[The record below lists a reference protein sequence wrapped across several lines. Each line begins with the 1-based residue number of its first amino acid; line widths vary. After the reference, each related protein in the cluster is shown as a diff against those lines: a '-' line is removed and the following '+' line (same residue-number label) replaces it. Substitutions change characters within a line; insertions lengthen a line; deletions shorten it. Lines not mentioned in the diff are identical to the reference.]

1 MWFGSKE
8 EPEVQ
13 EVLDVS
19 GRRPSNA
26 DAIRQQHRKSVSN
39 KGLTGASALTVKQSI
54 VPITL
59 VTVLFF
65 LWGFA
70 YGLLDVLNAKF
81 QTSLNI
87 TAAKAGGLQGAYF
100 GAYLIG
106 PPTYSG
112 WIVRKF
118 GYRYTFMTGL
128 CIYGVGALMFWP
140 SAVKRSFAGFCGCMS
155 HDLLKCLGK
164 ANVLID
170 NLALFIVGS
179 GLSTLETSANPFIA
193 TCGPP
198 RLSEFRLELS
208 QSFQAIGSVMAP
220 LLASRVF
227 FKQTDPHDLSNVQW
241 TYLGIACFVFL
252 LAVVFYFAPIP
263 EVTDADMALQAEQSS
278 GLTGYIDKPMRKQ
291 YKLFFGVAAQFCYVG
306 AQVAVASQ
314 FIKYSVNSAHI
325 TDSEGSDRYAIG
337 QGLFAIGRFAA
348 AGGMMVTKPRWI
360 LMVFMSGVMI
370 FIAAAM
376 GAKGEGG
383 VATLSIVLFFESC
396 VFPTIFTLSIRGL
409 GRHTKRGSSWIVAS
423 VSGGALFP
431 SLTGLVADHK
441 GYHVAM
447 CVPLVGFFVAFIFA
461 IYLNTICAGELDGF
475 RETKIGY
482 TDSDGTVG
490 DIQHDVRRA
499 SVVSGSDME
508 KGTVVSERPVHKEI
522 AP

>member
-1 MWFGSKE
+1 MLFGSAE
-8 EPEVQ
+8 EPEIS
-13 EVLDVS
+13 EVLDQ
-19 GRRPSNA
+19 RRPSNNEA
-26 DAIRQQHRKSVSN
+26 MQHQHRKSVSN
-39 KGLTGASALTVKQSI
+39 RGLTGASSLTVRQSI
-54 VPITL
+54 FPIML
-59 VTVLFF
+59 VTILFF

-112 WIVRKF
+112 WIVRRF

-140 SAVKRSFAGFCGCMS
+140 SAVKRSFAGFCGS
-155 HDLLKCLGK
+155 
-164 ANVLID
+164 
-170 NLALFIVGS
+170 LFIVGS

-198 RLSEFRLELS
+198 RLSEFRLEIS

-227 FKQTDPHDLSNVQW
+227 FKNTDPNDLSSVQW
-241 TYLGIACFVFL
+241 TYLGIAAFVFL
-252 LAVVFYFAPIP
+252 LAVVFFFSPIP
-263 EVTDADMALQAEQSS
+263 EVTDADMALQAEQCA
-278 GLTGYIDKPMRKQ
+278 GLTGYEDKPMRRQ

-306 AQVAVASQ
+306 AQVGVASQ
-314 FIKYSVNSAHI
+314 FIKYSVESAGI
-325 TDSEGSDRYAIG
+325 TDSQGSDRYAIG
-337 QGLFAIGRFAA
+337 QGLFALGRFAA
-348 AGGMMVTKPRWI
+348 AGAMMFIKPRWI
-360 LMVFMSGVMI
+360 LMIFMSGVMI

-376 GAKGEGG
+376 GTKGEGG
-383 VATLSIVLFFESC
+383 VAVLSLVLFFESC

-423 VSGGALFP
+423 VCGGALFP
-431 SLTGLVADHK
+431 SITGLVADNK
-441 GYHVAM
+441 GYHIAM
-447 CVPLVGFFVAFIFA
+447 CVPLIGFFVAFSFP
-461 IYLNTICAGELDGF
+461 IYLNTLCAKELDGF

-482 TDSDGTVG
+482 VDGIAAVEG
-490 DIQHDVRRA
+490 GAEERKR
-499 SVVSGSDME
+499 SVVHEE
-508 KGTVVSERPVHKEI
+508 KGMGVYEAEI
-522 AP
+522 GR

>member
-1 MWFGSKE
+1 MFGRNE
-8 EPEVQ
+8 EPEVEEIHTQ
-13 EVLDVS
+13 
-19 GRRPSNA
+19 RRPSA
-26 DAIRQQHRKSVSN
+26 VEALAQQHRKSVSN
-39 KGLTGASALTVKQSI
+39 RGLTGASALTVKQSI
-54 VPITL
+54 IPIAL

-81 QTSLNI
+81 QTALDI

-106 PPTYSG
+106 PLTYSG

-118 GYRYTFMTGL
+118 GYRWTFITGL

-140 SAVKRSFAGFCGCMS
+140 SAVYRSFGGFCGS
-155 HDLLKCLGK
+155 
-164 ANVLID
+164 
-170 NLALFIVGS
+170 LFIVGS

-208 QSFQAIGSVMAP
+208 QSFQAVGSVVAP
-220 LLASRVF
+220 LLAARVF
-227 FKQTDPHDLSNVQW
+227 FETTTPNDLSKVQW
-241 TYLGIACFVFL
+241 TYLGIAIFVFL
-252 LAVVFYFAPIP
+252 LAGVFYVAPIP

-278 GLTGYIDKPMRKQ
+278 GLTGYIDKPMRRQ

-306 AQVAVASQ
+306 AQVGVAANFINYAVESAGITSSQ
-314 FIKYSVNSAHI
+314 
-325 TDSEGSDRYAIG
+325 GSDRYAIG

-348 AGGMMVTKPRWI
+348 AGGMMYVKPRLI
-360 LMVFMSGVMI
+360 LMVFMTAIMI

-376 GAKGEGG
+376 GTYGEGG
-383 VATLSIVLFFESC
+383 VAMLSLVLFFESC
-396 VFPTIFTLSIRGL
+396 IFPTIFTLSIRGL

-441 GYHVAM
+441 NYHVAM
-447 CVPLVGFFVAFIFA
+447 CVPLIGFFVAFAFPV
-461 IYLNTICAGELDGF
+461 YLNLFCRKELDGF

-482 TDSDGTVG
+482 LDEGGVIGDAQWEARRGTLING
-490 DIQHDVRRA
+490 AANGHDI
-499 SVVSGSDME
+499 E
-508 KGTVVSERPVHKEI
+508 KRQAEVFDTPEYKI
-522 AP
+522 